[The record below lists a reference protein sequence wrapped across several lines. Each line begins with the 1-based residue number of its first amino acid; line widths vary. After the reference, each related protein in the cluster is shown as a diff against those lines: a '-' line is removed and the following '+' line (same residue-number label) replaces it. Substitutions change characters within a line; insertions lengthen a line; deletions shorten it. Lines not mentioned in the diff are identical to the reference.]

1 MSILAI
7 AGSVFLL
14 LGTLI
19 CIIGGVGLI
28 RMPDF
33 YTRAHAASIPDTLG
47 AGLALIGMACFTMD
61 LQGPLDYRL
70 LIIVKL
76 ISISVLILVTSP
88 IAGHAVAKA
97 AFERRIDISSEALAL
112 NINQTCSA
120 AHSEDNLNE
129 QTEIIPESEPSSVE
143 QEETTERYTEQTEEQ
158 TEEQSSLE
166 QEEQTEKLEDE
177 KGGEA

>member
-7 AGSVFLL
+7 VGSVFLL

-47 AGLALIGMACFTMD
+47 AGLALLGMACFTLD
-61 LQGPLDYRL
+61 LHGPLDYRV
-70 LIIVKL
+70 LIILKL

-97 AFERRIDISSEALAL
+97 AFERGINTSTQAISLP
-112 NINQTCSA
+112 INQTCSA
-120 AHSEDNLNE
+120 EHSQNNDSDLEQVVRSSPEGVVSSEESEDRE
-129 QTEIIPESEPSSVE
+129 QGESE
-143 QEETTERYTEQTEEQ
+143 TEEP
-158 TEEQSSLE
+158 
-166 QEEQTEKLEDE
+166 D
-177 KGGEA
+177 GGEA